1 MNLEYLAKVVVMSER
16 SGAVTLLVAIVA
28 CFLVFLDTT
37 VVNVA
42 LPSIGASL
50 KGGRADLEWLV
61 DGYTLAFAAGMLNAG
76 ALADSFGARRVFV
89 IGLVVFAAAS
99 VACAV
104 PANVASLIGAR
115 VVQGVGGALLLPSSL
130 TLATSGLIGN
140 ARERAVS
147 RWAAAG
153 GIGVAAGP
161 LVGGLVVEAAGWRWV
176 FLINVVI
183 GAVALILTVVAT
195 SAVRPRPRRLDLGGQ
210 VTASLAI
217 GSFVFALIE
226 GPRLGWS
233 SLAVTAALALVVAA
247 ATGFIVSEREA
258 PNPIMPLGLAAQVEF
273 AATSLLGALFNFTFY
288 GVIFAL
294 TLLLQQ
300 GRGDSPLVAGL
311 SFLPLTGL
319 IAVGNLTAPRLASR
333 RSANFVLHVGQ
344 ALLGF
349 GLLAALLTATLRS
362 PWPLLLSL
370 VPAGFGSGL
379 LVPTMTSRLLQTAPD
394 HLRGVAAG
402 AFNAS
407 RQIGGAVGVAVF
419 GSLLG
424 AGTALDHGFRVC
436 LTLSLAAIAASA
448 LVTATALRR
457 GRAVE
462 DAQPVKRRGRR
473 IATESAQRRG
483 AAAVRAD
490 RFELGPPLRN
500 ATRRRE
506 CEAQQE

>member
-1 MNLEYLAKVVVMSER
+1 MSER
-16 SGAVTLLVAIVA
+16 SGPASLLVAVVA

-50 KGGRADLEWLV
+50 DGRRADLEWLV

-76 ALADSFGARRVFV
+76 ALADAFGASRVFV
-89 IGLVVFAAAS
+89 IGLLVFAAAS
-99 VACAV
+99 AACAV
-104 PANVASLIGAR
+104 STNVASLIGAR
-115 VVQGVGGALLLPSSL
+115 AVQGVGGALLLPSSL
-130 TLATSGLIGN
+130 TLATSGLDGPS
-140 ARERAVS
+140 RERAVS

-161 LVGGLVVEAAGWRWV
+161 LVGGLVVESAGWRWV

-183 GAVALILTVVAT
+183 GAAALFVTVVAT
-195 SAVRPRPRRLDLGGQ
+195 SSVRPRSRRLDVGGQ
-210 VTASLAI
+210 VSASLAI

-233 SLAVTAALALVVAA
+233 SAAVTAALALVVVA
-247 ATGFIVSEREA
+247 ATGFIVSERRA
-258 PNPIMPLGLAAQVEF
+258 ADPIMPLGLAAQVEF
-273 AATSLLGALFNFTFY
+273 AAASLLGALFNFTFY
-288 GVIFAL
+288 GVMFAL

-319 IAVGNLTAPRLASR
+319 IAVGNLTAPRLTSR
-333 RSANFVLHVGQ
+333 RSANFVLHAGQ
-344 ALLGF
+344 SLLGL
-349 GLLAALLTATLRS
+349 GLVAALLTATLPS
-362 PWPLLLSL
+362 QWPLLLSL

-407 RQIGGAVGVAVF
+407 RQIGGAIGVAVF

-424 AGTALDHGFRVC
+424 AGTALGHGFRVC
-436 LTLSLAAIAASA
+436 LTLSVAAIAASA

-457 GRAVE
+457 RRVSEPRRATAVSR
-462 DAQPVKRRGRR
+462 ASRSACVRPRAAGAPHWRRC
-473 IATESAQRRG
+473 A
-483 AAAVRAD
+483 
-490 RFELGPPLRN
+490 PPG
-500 ATRRRE
+500 T
-506 CEAQQE
+506 